1 MEDNGN
7 SIGSFI
13 GGAIIIGIVWFLF
26 SGSGKYEG
34 ENAEYWYNEY
44 DAETAVSESYK
55 TALEEA
61 NSNIEEANDM
71 IDNAK
76 SYDDAESLID
86 GVNSL
91 EEIETVAEPY

>member
-26 SGSGKYEG
+26 SGSGKYES

-44 DAETAVSESYK
+44 DAETAVSE
-55 TALEEA
+55 L
-61 NSNIEEANDM
+61 
-71 IDNAK
+71 
-76 SYDDAESLID
+76 
-86 GVNSL
+86 
-91 EEIETVAEPY
+91 